1 MASVRKK
8 HLCSATALVLA
19 GLVLGRASD
28 AYATPITYTFAGVG
42 SGTIGTTPFTDTSFT
57 FVFTADTS
65 AIDASGA
72 PFYRLTDVGGTFS
85 EDATTV
91 TLTATVSI
99 VATADAATPRINF
112 FNATF
117 DNGLGINDPSL
128 ASYELATSF
137 GPLTVTAPGT
147 ATSFLTPTFNTA
159 GDGFASTGGLVEITA
174 NTSLTF
180 TAALQ
185 TPAVPEPASLALLGT
200 ALAGLGLLRRRRKP
214 A

>member
-1 MASVRKK
+1 MTIVRKK
-8 HLCSATALVLA
+8 HLCSVTALVLA
-19 GLVLGRASD
+19 GWVLGAASD
-28 AYATPITYTFAGVG
+28 AHGTPITYTFTGIG
-42 SGTIGTTPFTDTSFT
+42 SGSIGSTAFTDASFT
-57 FVFTADTS
+57 FVFTADTT

-72 PFYRLTDVGGTFS
+72 PFYRLTDVAGTFS
-85 EDATTV
+85 EDATNV
-91 TLTATVSI
+91 TLTPTVSI

-128 ASYELATSF
+128 ANYELSTSF

-147 ATSFLTPTFNTA
+147 ATSFLTPTFNTV
-159 GDGFASTGGLVEITA
+159 GDGFASTGGVVEITA

-185 TPAVPEPASLALLGT
+185 GPAVPEPASLALLGT
-200 ALAGLGLLRRRRKP
+200 ALVGFGLRRHRRKV